1 MVEVPEISLIEC
13 PDCKRTILDN
23 VNYCRFCGHDFNEV
37 IDQSSGR
44 LSRFLKNPLR
54 GAVIDSL
61 RYCTHCKGEIR
72 DSNIEFCPDCGT
84 MVSFNDNFSLCSC
97 GNMTADPHCRL
108 CGYRIRKTISVEDY
122 NQILYDKLIVPLSNN
137 YNEDFSKID
146 LKKYFNLTSA
156 QERHVIYRIMYAI
169 LFDELKEDTVDF
181 FKRIVDETK
190 NYDNLEE
197 AILYNIKSEIISS
210 FYDDGI
216 KYNRTSTVKSAH
228 YENVETPVIQNKHG
242 AGTKVL
248 ATVVAGPLGFVA
260 TSGVKQT
267 NETKQVHVKGEYMHY
282 EYLFNPTHISVKA
295 YSNNSCV
302 NSFSSEKTTDKIVV
316 KWENIDYLDDEYYLI
331 LNTGELVQLR
341 LPVLSEFVI
350 KNILKVGGT
359 LNGSENEEF
368 KHKYY
373 KKILDQTPA
382 ILVELLN
389 KFIDKNRVNK
399 TKDNST
405 NNSSIE
411 ELEKLAN
418 MYEKGLLSDD
428 EFVSMKQNIIGNQ
441 NRSETVSENS
451 TKFCGNCGAEIIEN
465 SKFCIQC
472 GNQIN

>member
-1 MVEVPEISLIEC
+1 
-13 PDCKRTILDN
+13 
-23 VNYCRFCGHDFNEV
+23 
-37 IDQSSGR
+37 
-44 LSRFLKNPLR
+44 
-54 GAVIDSL
+54 
-61 RYCTHCKGEIR
+61 
-72 DSNIEFCPDCGT
+72 
-84 MVSFNDNFSLCSC
+84 
-97 GNMTADPHCRL
+97 
-108 CGYRIRKTISVEDY
+108 
-122 NQILYDKLIVPLSNN
+122 
-137 YNEDFSKID
+137 
-146 LKKYFNLTSA
+146 
-156 QERHVIYRIMYAI
+156 
-169 LFDELKEDTVDF
+169 
-181 FKRIVDETK
+181 
-190 NYDNLEE
+190 
-197 AILYNIKSEIISS
+197 
-210 FYDDGI
+210 
-216 KYNRTSTVKSAH
+216 
-228 YENVETPVIQNKHG
+228 
-242 AGTKVL
+242 
-248 ATVVAGPLGFVA
+248 
-260 TSGVKQT
+260 
-267 NETKQVHVKGEYMHY
+267 MHY